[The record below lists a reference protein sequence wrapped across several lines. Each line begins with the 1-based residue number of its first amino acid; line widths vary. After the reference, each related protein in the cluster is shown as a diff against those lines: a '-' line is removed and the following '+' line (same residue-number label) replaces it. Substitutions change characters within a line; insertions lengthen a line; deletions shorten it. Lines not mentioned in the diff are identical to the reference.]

1 MRPFVR
7 NTSCS
12 KTGERILLLFVAVLI
27 CITLFTLI
35 YTPSKTMYIPQQIDA
50 LHDCRNSSE
59 VSRPKCRE
67 PAPCPTVIAPVCVAI
82 ATSLPT
88 NTPSAIDN
96 SQNEVHHQCQWDKFS
111 RHDQLRLFKQFAL
124 VLPPKPEVPYL
135 LNDITRTFYSQDG
148 QDAKVAELLQYM
160 RGGFFVEAGAY
171 DGESLSNTL
180 YFEKTLGWTGLL
192 VEANPRAYRELLN
205 KDRHAWVTPSCLS
218 VTKQMER
225 ISFLA
230 DGMVGGIQ
238 GFIKK
243 LQVDV
248 SNPYVYE
255 VNVTCFPLDMMLDA
269 IGVQTVDFFSLDI
282 EGSEAAVLR
291 NFPFER
297 VEVGVLSIEVNGLP
311 SDLDAILLPH
321 GYRRVDASLLDV
333 YYAKESYMKRKG
345 LW

>member
-1 MRPFVR
+1 M
-7 NTSCS
+7 
-12 KTGERILLLFVAVLI
+12 
-27 CITLFTLI
+27 
-35 YTPSKTMYIPQQIDA
+35 
-50 LHDCRNSSE
+50 HCRCQLDKL
-59 VSRPKCRE
+59 SR
-67 PAPCPTVIAPVCVAI
+67 
-82 ATSLPT
+82 
-88 NTPSAIDN
+88 
-96 SQNEVHHQCQWDKFS
+96 Q
-111 RHDQLRLFKQFAL
+111 DQLQLFKQFAL

-238 GFIKK
+238 GSIKK